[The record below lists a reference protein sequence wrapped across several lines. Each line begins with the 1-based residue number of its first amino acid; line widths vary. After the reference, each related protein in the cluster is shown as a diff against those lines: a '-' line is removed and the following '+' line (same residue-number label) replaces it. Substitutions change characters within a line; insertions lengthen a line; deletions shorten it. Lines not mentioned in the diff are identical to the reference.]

1 MHGAQRERGVSNNM
15 HSTMG
20 PGSQN
25 VAVSHCTGEAPIE
38 TSIATAVS
46 AAEAPAAPHV
56 APKCIVL
63 MSLREAF
70 IDPSRVANDV
80 DGTITP
86 IATVEVTTMDAFQPT
101 VRLLLAD
108 DHVLVAQGIERLLL
122 ESFAQVRTVRSG
134 EEIVAAVDRGEVDL
148 VVADISMEGMSGI
161 EALREVRRLG
171 HHTPFLFLTMH
182 DSPEIA
188 AEAVRAGASGYVLK
202 ACAGEELVSA
212 ITAVLSD
219 RTYVTP
225 TLALRTMGAPGH
237 PGLTTKQR
245 DILERVAQGLRS
257 KQIAYELGL
266 SVRTIESHKYA
277 MMQALDVHSTVE
289 LVRKA
294 SRMGLVDGLR
304 DAHAPSA

>member
-1 MHGAQRERGVSNNM
+1 
-15 HSTMG
+15 MG
-20 PGSQN
+20 
-25 VAVSHCTGEAPIE
+25 T
-38 TSIATAVS
+38 
-46 AAEAPAAPHV
+46 
-56 APKCIVL
+56 
-63 MSLREAF
+63 
-70 IDPSRVANDV
+70 
-80 DGTITP
+80 
-86 IATVEVTTMDAFQPT
+86 FQPT

-108 DHVLVAQGIERLLL
+108 DHLLVAQGIERLLR
-122 ESFAQVRTVRSG
+122 ERVEHVETVRSG
-134 EEIVAAVDRGEVDL
+134 EEIVAAVMRGDVDL
-148 VVADISMEGMSGI
+148 VVADISMAGMSGI

-171 HHTPFLFLTMH
+171 HDTPFLFLTMH

-212 ITAVLSD
+212 ITAVLSQ

-225 TLALRTMGAPGH
+225 TLALRALGSQGR
-237 PGLTTKQR
+237 PGLTSKQR
-245 DILERVAQGLRS
+245 DILDRVAQGLRS

-294 SRMGLVDGLR
+294 SRLGLVDGLR
-304 DAHAPSA
+304 DLQAPPA

>member
-1 MHGAQRERGVSNNM
+1 M
-15 HSTMG
+15 
-20 PGSQN
+20 
-25 VAVSHCTGEAPIE
+25 
-38 TSIATAVS
+38 
-46 AAEAPAAPHV
+46 
-56 APKCIVL
+56 
-63 MSLREAF
+63 
-70 IDPSRVANDV
+70 
-80 DGTITP
+80 DG
-86 IATVEVTTMDAFQPT
+86 FQPT

-108 DHVLVAQGIERLLL
+108 DHVLVAQGVERLLL
-122 ESFAQVRTVRSG
+122 ECFSHVRTVRSG
-134 EEIVAAVDRGEVDL
+134 EEIVAAVSKGDVDL

-171 HHTPFLFLTMH
+171 HSTPFLFLTMH

-188 AEAVRAGASGYVLK
+188 AEAVRSGASGYVLK
-202 ACAGEELVSA
+202 ACAGEELVNA

-225 TLALRTMGAPGH
+225 TLALRTMGAPAH
-237 PGLTTKQR
+237 PGLTSKQR
-245 DILERVAQGLRS
+245 DILDRVAQGLRS

-294 SRMGLVDGLR
+294 SRLGLVDGLR
-304 DAHAPSA
+304 EAHAPFA